1 MASGSPSRIPTTPIP
16 ACRTARTCGTSGVPA
31 RRLPWMGRSMK
42 PGRAAGRGQPAGGS
56 RQGADRKAQGAK
68 RKELDARRHVP
79 GAMCVRRLARAGFT
93 LIEILIV
100 ITIIG
105 ILITLAQPSYNR
117 AVTAA
122 KAATLKENLF
132 ILRDAIDQYYA
143 DNTKSPASLTDLAEK
158 KYIRR
163 VPKDPVTGSVETWS
177 LVYFTDEQGQQ
188 QGILDLKSG
197 SEAIALDGTRY
208 NEW

>member
-1 MASGSPSRIPTTPIP
+1 MTPGKRPLGSRLSALGSPS
-16 ACRTARTCGTSGVPA
+16 
-31 RRLPWMGRSMK
+31 
-42 PGRAAGRGQPAGGS
+42 
-56 RQGADRKAQGAK
+56 
-68 RKELDARRHVP
+68 
-79 GAMCVRRLARAGFT
+79 GFT
-93 LIEILIV
+93 LIELMIV

-122 KAATLKENLF
+122 KEATLKENLF

-143 DNTKSPASLTDLAEK
+143 DNAKYPPSLTDLAEK

-163 VPKDPVTGSVETWS
+163 VPKDPVTGSAETWS

-188 QGILDLKSG
+188 QGIFDLKSG

>member
-1 MASGSPSRIPTTPIP
+1 MRIRRSALGAWRP
-16 ACRTARTCGTSGVPA
+16 ALS
-31 RRLPWMGRSMK
+31 
-42 PGRAAGRGQPAGGS
+42 
-56 RQGADRKAQGAK
+56 
-68 RKELDARRHVP
+68 
-79 GAMCVRRLARAGFT
+79 GFT
-93 LIEILIV
+93 LIELMIV

-122 KAATLKENLF
+122 KEATLKENLF

-143 DNTKSPASLTDLAEK
+143 DSAKYPPSLTDLAEK

-163 VPKDPVTGSVETWS
+163 VPKDPVTGSAETWS

-188 QGILDLKSG
+188 HGIFDLKSG

-208 NEW
+208 DEW